1 MEEFQSVTKQIE
13 ELLSI
18 YKRPYLTEE
27 EKHLPKIQ
35 VSTLTSKVA
44 FLYEKIR
51 NVIDYKAEHLLRKN
65 AIKRILRRRLT
76 LGSNAKKVA
85 APLVYELIQARYLQN
100 NTIPENKISQTANI
114 IHKYILLMNDVF
126 SKGKIEKNEKRNL
139 MDWLLA
145 LAACEIEDLFT
156 TSFKQ
161 EALVRFMY
169 KIMKR
174 SIVWSEE
181 LSKEDR
187 DIQIY
192 IAVHR
197 CLLKSDREIITF
209 RLFNLYYPQWQ
220 KLDCE
225 DEISKLATNIYSL
238 YKLSQSQ
245 IDHKLSFRLLRVIRK
260 FTAPFIILENV
271 ILKNQD
277 QAEEFFSSPKLLS
290 EKIQDAC
297 SEAYREK
304 RKKLTRSSIRAI
316 IYIFLT
322 KMLLALI
329 LEVPY
334 DLYIAGTIHRLP
346 LLINIIFHPFL
357 LFLVAL
363 IIRVPKEENTNKIIK
378 VITKIVYQGEE
389 EDFEK
394 IKPITTRHILFS
406 VLFNFV
412 YLLAFG
418 LSFGLIILGLS
429 RLQFNLAS
437 GALFLLFLSLVSF
450 FGIRNREQARE
461 LIVVGERERIRTAI
475 IDFLAIPILRAGR
488 WISLNFSKIN
498 IFVFVFDFIIEAPFK
513 AFIEIIDDFFAF
525 IKEKKEEITIR

>member
-1 MEEFQSVTKQIE
+1 MEEYEATTKQLE
-13 ELLSI
+13 ELLLV
-18 YKRPYLTEE
+18 YKKPLLTEE

-51 NVIDYKAEHLLRKN
+51 NTIDYKAEHLLRKN

-76 LGSNAKKVA
+76 LGSNAKKAA

-100 NTIPENKISQTANI
+100 NAIPENKINQVSNV
-114 IHKYILLMNDVF
+114 IHKYILLVNDIF

-139 MDWLLA
+139 MDWLLS
-145 LAACEIEDLFT
+145 LAACEIEDLFST
-156 TSFKQ
+156 FFKQ
-161 EALVRFMY
+161 EAMVRFMY
-169 KIMKR
+169 QIMKK

-181 LSKEDR
+181 VPKEDR

-197 CLLKSDREIITF
+197 CLLKSDREIISF
-209 RLFNLYYPQWQ
+209 RLFNLYYPGWQ
-220 KLDCE
+220 KAENEEEVLK
-225 DEISKLATNIYSL
+225 ISANIHSL
-238 YKLSQSQ
+238 YKLCESQ

-260 FTAPFIILENV
+260 YTAPFIILEDV
-271 ILKNQD
+271 ILKNIGE
-277 QAEEFFSSPKLLS
+277 AEEIFSSPKMLE
-290 EKIQDAC
+290 EKIQDSC

-334 DLYIAGTIHRLP
+334 DLYVAGVVHRLP

-357 LFLVAL
+357 LFLIAL
-363 IIRVPKEENTNKIIK
+363 MIRVPKEENTSKIIK
-378 VITKIVYQGEE
+378 AITKVVYQGEE

-394 IKPITTRHILFS
+394 IKPITTRHIFFS

-412 YLLAFG
+412 YLLTFG
-418 LSFGLIILGLS
+418 FSFGLIIWGLS
-429 RLQFNLAS
+429 HLQFNLAS
-437 GALFLLFLSLVSF
+437 GAFFLLFLSLVSF

-461 LIVVGERERIRTAI
+461 LIVVGERERVRTTI
-475 IDFLAIPILRAGR
+475 IDFFAIPILRAGR

-513 AFIEIIDDFFAF
+513 AFVEIIDDFFAF
-525 IKEKKEEITIR
+525 IKEKKEEITLR